1 MEKLNN
7 ATGDCGKQSVPA
19 SPVRMSRLAIASFVM
34 GLWAI
39 LYPFVCGGV
48 FELLV
53 RAVTLRAFLRESFG
67 WDYVKLEATFDALF
81 WLCPVFALAGL
92 VMGIMAHVAIAR
104 SHGTMDGKALA
115 CFGIAISLLV
125 LYLCYLSLNAPC

>member
-39 LYPFVCGGV
+39 LYPFVCAGV

-67 WDYVKLEATFDALF
+67 WDYVKLEASFDALL
-81 WLCPVFALAGL
+81 WLWPVFALAGL

-104 SHGTMDGKALA
+104 SHNTMDGKSLA
-115 CFGIAISLLV
+115 SFGIVISVLV
-125 LYLCYLSLNAPC
+125 LYLSDRALFPPC